1 MNAILL
7 AASLLAAPTVIDNVR
22 VETGSTIIESATVII
37 DQGRVLSITPNKP
50 ASSATPQAGRSNATS
65 ATAPAGQTSGAGN
78 GGATQAGYSNG
89 APTQAGHINGAGKV
103 LTAGLIETRSQL
115 GVAEVLLEQESVDST
130 LKDAPFSP
138 AFRVCDGF
146 NPLSV
151 RLPIARAGGITSV
164 VVSPEGGVISGTGCW
179 VDLLG
184 TLASRPDASKP
195 LAMFGGITSRDASRM
210 GDGGGARG
218 GTWLAI
224 RQILDDA
231 RLHRRSGG
239 RPLERMM
246 SLSSLQLEAL
256 YPVLDGK
263 LPLVLTAHRA
273 TDILA
278 ALELA
283 KAEKLRL
290 VIAGAS
296 EGWLVAAKLKEA
308 RVPVI
313 IQPSEQLPYDF
324 DQLNARDDLPAL
336 LERAGVTVILTTGLA
351 DDQNARRLR
360 LEAGLAVANGMS
372 REAALRAITSIPAEV
387 FDHPAQGS
395 LEPGKRADLV
405 LWSGDPFETS
415 TLAERVWIEG
425 NPMSLDN
432 RQRQLADRY
441 LREHD

>member
-1 MNAILL
+1 MNAALIV
-7 AASLLAAPTVIDNVR
+7 ASLLAAPTVIDNVR
-22 VETGSTIIESATVII
+22 VENGATVIDGATVTI
-37 DQGRVLSITPNKP
+37 DQGRVVSVTPGKV
-50 ASSATPQAGRSNATS
+50 
-65 ATAPAGQTSGAGN
+65 ATAV
-78 GGATQAGYSNG
+78 
-89 APTQAGHINGAGKV
+89 AGHIDGTGKV

-115 GVAEVLLEQESVDST
+115 GVAEVLMEGESVDSA
-130 LKDAPFSP
+130 LKDEAFSP

-151 RLPIARAGGITSV
+151 RVPIARAGGITSV
-164 VVSPEGGVISGTGCW
+164 VVSPEGGIISGTGCW
-179 VDLLG
+179 ADLVG
-184 TLASRPDASKP
+184 TLAARPDTSKQ
-195 LAMFGGITSRDASRM
+195 LAMFGGITAADASRL
-210 GDGGGARG
+210 GDEGGARG

-224 RQILDDA
+224 RQVLEDA
-231 RLHRRSGG
+231 RLHRRNGG

-246 SLSSLQLEAL
+246 SLGSLHLEAL

-278 ALELA
+278 ALDFA
-283 KAEKLRL
+283 KAEKIRL
-290 VIAGAS
+290 VIAGAT
-296 EGWLVAAKLKEA
+296 EAWLVATKLKEA

-313 IQPSEQLPYDF
+313 IQPSEQLPYGF

-336 LERAGVTVILTTGLA
+336 LERGGVTVILTTGMA

-372 REAALRAITSIPAEV
+372 REAALRAITSTPAEA
-387 FDHPAQGS
+387 FDHPTY
-395 LEPGKRADLV
+395 GKLGAGTRADLV

-415 TLAERVWIEG
+415 TIAERVWIDG
-425 NPMSLDN
+425 NPMALDN
-432 RQRQLADRY
+432 RQRQLAERY